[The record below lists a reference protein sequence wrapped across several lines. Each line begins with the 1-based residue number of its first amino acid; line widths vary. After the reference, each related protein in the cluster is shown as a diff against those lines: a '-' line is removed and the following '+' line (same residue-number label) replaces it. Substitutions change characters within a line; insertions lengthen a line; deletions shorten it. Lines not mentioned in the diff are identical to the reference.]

1 MGLPTRKLYIE
12 QLLEVLEWVYTVD
25 PDTIELKGEYEIE
38 RGERWRADTLEEWKN
53 VFGADLKK
61 RGRRSVV
68 ANITSYLVNFTE
80 GDQDLLVFLL
90 TELSEIDLCLKQ
102 NHVTPALMRTGS
114 FLQQCF
120 NERIG
125 CDKRLYNVILET
137 EKNGEMT
144 ESQAKLAQFIRLCR
158 NDVGH
163 NFSYDTEYG
172 FKVYDHAAICSVTLL
187 NSLLA
192 SWFGSRWYVK
202 TQLSIGNCIRVIE
215 GEFGFEWDSGEV
227 TYVKYSMDSAYDNRG

>member
-1 MGLPTRKLYIE
+1 MPTRELYIE
-12 QLLEVLEWVYTVD
+12 RLLEVLEWVYTVD
-25 PDTIELKGEYEIE
+25 PDTIEPENEYEIE
-38 RGERWRADTLEEWKN
+38 RGERWRADTVGEWKD

-68 ANITSYLVNFTE
+68 ANITSYLINFTE

-90 TELSEIDLCLKQ
+90 TELCETDLCLNQ
-102 NHVTPALMRTGS
+102 NHMTPALMRTGS

-125 CDKRLYNVILET
+125 CDKDLYDVIVEA
-137 EKNGEMT
+137 EDCGEIT

-172 FKVYDHAAICSVTLL
+172 FDVHDHAAICTVTLL

-192 SWFGSRWYVK
+192 SWFGSQWYVE
-202 TQLSIGNCIRVIE
+202 TRLSIENCIRVIE
-215 GEFGFEWDSGEV
+215 DEFGFEWDSGEI
-227 TYVKYSMDSAYDNRG
+227 TYEKYSMDAAYDNRD

>member
-1 MGLPTRKLYIE
+1 MRLPTRELYIE
-12 QLLEVLEWVYTVD
+12 RLLEVLEWVYTVD
-25 PDTIELKGEYEIE
+25 PDTIEPEGEYEIE
-38 RGERWRADTLEEWKN
+38 RGASWRADTPDEWKD

-80 GDQDLLVFLL
+80 EDQDLLVYLL
-90 TELSEIDLCLKQ
+90 TELSETDLCLKQ
-102 NHVTPALMRTGS
+102 NHIIPALMRTGS

-120 NERIG
+120 NERLG
-125 CDKRLYNVILET
+125 CDKDLYSVIVEA
-137 EKNGEMT
+137 EDSDEIS
-144 ESQAKLAQFIRLCR
+144 ESQVKLAQFIRLCR

-172 FKVYDHAAICSVTLL
+172 FEVHDHAAICTVTLL

-192 SWFGSRWYVK
+192 YWFGSKWYVE
-202 TQLSIGNCIRVIE
+202 TRLSIENCIRVIE
-215 GEFGFEWDSGEV
+215 KEFGFDWDSSEV
-227 TYVKYSMDSAYDNRG
+227 TYRKYSMNSTYDNRG